1 MAPTLYHVPKCIS
14 SPILQCLLELDLVNK
29 PVEVVEK
36 SFPELKMP
44 EYLAMNPMG
53 TSPAFQDGDIVMWE
67 SGAILTYLL
76 EKYDTEH
83 KLHPACLST
92 ESTAEQEAVRAK
104 FLHVQQFIIATAY
117 PFMASLYVHT
127 FKPLDKQ
134 DTAYVESAKQKWQNI
149 LGPILEKWLGDGPY
163 FLGDQVSA
171 VDFLVAKPLNNTNSM
186 GLLTDFPSLK
196 ALFERIR
203 SRSSFTAA
211 YEGMPP
217 VSDVESGE
225 PKRSILLVPVE

>member
-1 MAPTLYHVPKCIS
+1 VGVWSNPYL
-14 SPILQCLLELDLVNK
+14 
-29 PVEVVEK
+29 
-36 SFPELKMP
+36 SFGKVR
-44 EYLAMNPMG
+44 YRAQ
-53 TSPAFQDGDIVMWE
+53 TA
-67 SGAILTYLL
+67 SGLS
-76 EKYDTEH
+76 
-83 KLHPACLST
+83 ST

-104 FLHVQQFIIATAY
+104 FLHVQQFIIATVY
-117 PFMASLYVHT
+117 PFIASLYIHT
-127 FKPLDKQ
+127 FKPFDKQ
-134 DTAYVESAKQKWQNI
+134 DSAYVESAKQKWQNI
-149 LGPILEKWLGDGPY
+149 LGPILEKWLGDRPY